1 MSVKIPS
8 TAVGVKINDWYN
20 AIRKFNVTDA
30 EMLKAEIEREIS
42 QMEED
47 QDLLLY
53 YALMEFR
60 HRIMLDYVKP
70 LEEGETP
77 PDFSEILKD
86 IEDEQGKLT
95 GLLEYYFNFFRGMYE
110 YKNHDYIKAIS
121 FYRRAEKKLLHVE
134 DEIERAEFHF
144 KMAEVFYHMKQSHV
158 SMNYALQAIETYQA
172 HETYK
177 VRRIQCEFVIA
188 GNYDDLESNE
198 KALSHLEK
206 ALKLSQQEGQL
217 ILEGHTY
224 YNLGN
229 CYYKMGD
236 FDQAAVYFN
245 RAAAIYQEES
255 SDILP
260 KAFFSLALAYFKLKR
275 LEQADDA
282 LNKGIDI
289 ARRSD
294 DSIYLSKFH
303 FLKALYVDDDGR
315 APMLETFQLLGSKKM
330 YPDIE
335 DLALEA
341 AEYYN
346 EIGRL
351 SDSVYFYQTVFS
363 ARKQMKKGDW
373 SYEI

>member
-8 TAVGVKINDWYN
+8 ASVGVKINEWYN

-30 EMLKAEIEREIS
+30 EMLKAEIERELS
-42 QMEED
+42 KMEED

-60 HRIMLDYVKP
+60 HRIMLDYIKP
-70 LEEGETP
+70 LEDGEVP
-77 PDFSEILKD
+77 PDFSKILKD
-86 IEDEQGKLT
+86 IEDNQDQLT

-110 YKNHDYIKAIS
+110 YRHHDYIKAIS

-144 KMAEVFYHMKQSHV
+144 KMAEVFYQMRQSHV
-158 SMNYALQAIETYQA
+158 SMNYALQAIQTYQA
-172 HETYK
+172 HETYT

-198 KALSHLEK
+198 KALPHLEK
-206 ALKLSQQEGQL
+206 ALKLAQKEDQR
-217 ILEGHTY
+217 ILEGHTF

-229 CYYKMGD
+229 CYEKMGHGGKAAEY
-236 FDQAAVYFN
+236 FHQAIE
-245 RAAAIYQEES
+245 IYKEEK
-255 SDILP
+255 SDILS
-260 KAFFSLALAYFKLKR
+260 KAMFSLAHVYFKQK
-275 LEQADDA
+275 QYKHANDIF
-282 LNKGIDI
+282 NKGIKTAQQLNDMIYI
-289 ARRSD
+289 A
-294 DSIYLSKFH
+294 KFR
-303 FLKALYVDDDGR
+303 FLKALYVDDDG
-315 APMLETFQLLGSKKM
+315 MNSILETFHLLESKKM

-351 SDSVYFYQTVFS
+351 SDSVYFYQIVFS
-363 ARKQMKKGDW
+363 ARKKMKKGDW
-373 SYEI
+373 SYEV

>member
-1 MSVKIPS
+1 MAVKIPS
-8 TAVGVKINDWYN
+8 ASVGVKINDWYN

-30 EMLKAEIEREIS
+30 EMLKAEIERDIFR
-42 QMEED
+42 MEED

-60 HRIMLDYVKP
+60 HRIMLDYIRP
-70 LEEGETP
+70 LEEEKVP

-86 IEDEQGKLT
+86 IEDKQGKLT

-110 YKNHDYIKAIS
+110 YNNHDYIKAIS
-121 FYRRAEKKLLHVE
+121 FYRRAEKKLRHVE

-144 KMAEVFYHMKQSHV
+144 KMAEIFYHMKQSHV

-188 GNYDDLESNE
+188 GNYDDLESSE
-198 KALSHLEK
+198 KALPHLEN
-206 ALKLSQQEGQL
+206 ALKLVREESQR
-217 ILEGHTY
+217 ILEGHTF

-229 CYYKMGD
+229 CYYKMGKA
-236 FDQAAVYFN
+236 DQAAEYFHK
-245 RAAAIYQEES
+245 AVVIYKEET
-255 SDILP
+255 SDTLT
-260 KAFFSLALAYFKLKR
+260 KACFSLALAYFKLKQN
-275 LEQADDA
+275 EQAHDIFNEGFKIAQQSNDA
-282 LNKGIDI
+282 
-289 ARRSD
+289 
-294 DSIYLSKFH
+294 IYISKYH
-303 FLKALYVDDDGR
+303 FLQALYINEDG
-315 APMLETFQLLGSKKM
+315 MDSLSETFQLLESRKM

-346 EIGRL
+346 EIGLL
-351 SDSVYFYQTVFS
+351 SDSVYFYQIVFN
-363 ARKQMKKGDW
+363 ARKQIKKGDW
-373 SYEI
+373 SYEV